1 MFFSLLFCALVLTYI
16 VLRSSCQ
23 LSFSLPNSS
32 EFKILLFIIIDIVI
46 LLIAY
51 LRLDSDLRQLF

>member
-16 VLRSSCQ
+16 MLRSSCQ

-46 LLIAY
+46 
-51 LRLDSDLRQLF
+51 DSDLRQLF